1 METRRLGKT
10 DMQVSILGFGGA
22 EIGLEGPGASLKTV
36 TRLLNSALDEGLN
49 LIDTGEC
56 YGASEELIGR
66 AVSGRRRDYFLF
78 TKCGH
83 PDGMPLE
90 DWRPDSLLGSIQRSL
105 RRLRTDCL
113 DLIQLHTCSE
123 DELLK
128 GTVIDALQ
136 RARERGYCRYIGYS
150 GDSRA
155 AYYAVQC
162 QAFDCLQTS
171 ISIADQEALDLALPL
186 ALEQHLGVIAKRPL
200 ANAAWRTGR
209 RPVNPYHHTYWDR
222 LQRLNYPFITDEKD
236 ELENSISTAL
246 RFTLSAPGVHTAIV
260 GTLTPGRWRQNATL
274 LEAGP
279 LPSRQFDA
287 IRRRWGDVAEA
298 SWIGQT

>member
-10 DMQVSILGFGGA
+10 DMEVSVLGFGGA

-83 PDGMPLE
+83 PGGMPRE

-105 RRLRTDCL
+105 RRLQTDCL

-128 GTVIDALQ
+128 GSVIETLQ

-155 AYYAVQC
+155 ARYAVQC
-162 QAFDCLQTS
+162 QAFDCLQIS

-186 ALEQHLGVIAKRPL
+186 AHEQRLGVIAKRPL

-209 RPVNPYHHTYWDR
+209 KPANSYHHTYWDR
-222 LQRLNYPFITDEKD
+222 LQVLDYPFIED
-236 ELENSISTAL
+236 ELETSISTAL

-260 GTLTPGRWRQNATL
+260 GTLMPGRWRQNAAL

-279 LPSRQFDA
+279 LPSRQFQA
-287 IRRRWGDVAEA
+287 IRKRWREVAEA

>member
-10 DMQVSILGFGGA
+10 DMQVSVLGFGGA
-22 EIGLEGPGASLKTV
+22 EIGLEGPGASLATV

-83 PDGMPLE
+83 PDGMPRE
-90 DWRPDSLLGSIQRSL
+90 DWSPDSLLGSIQRSL

-128 GTVIDALQ
+128 GTVIDTLQ

-155 AYYAVQC
+155 AHYAVQC
-162 QAFDCLQTS
+162 QAFDCLQIS

-200 ANAAWRTGR
+200 ANAAWRTGHK
-209 RPVNPYHHTYWDR
+209 PANSYHHTYWDR
-222 LQRLNYPFITDEKD
+222 LQRLDYPFIKD
-236 ELENSISTAL
+236 ELETSISTAL

-274 LEAGP
+274 LEAGH

-287 IRRRWGDVAEA
+287 IRRRWSEVAEA

>member
-10 DMQVSILGFGGA
+10 DMEVSILGFGGA
-22 EIGLEGPGASLKTV
+22 EIGLEGPGASLNTV
-36 TRLLNSALDEGLN
+36 TRLLNAALDEGLN

-83 PDGMPLE
+83 PEGMPGE

-128 GTVIDALQ
+128 GTVIDTLQ

-171 ISIADQEALDLALPL
+171 ISIADQEAMDLALPL

-209 RPVNPYHHTYWDR
+209 KPVNSYHHTYWDR
-222 LQRLNYPFITDEKD
+222 LQRLDYPFIKD
-236 ELENSISTAL
+236 ELQTSISTAL

-287 IRRRWGDVAEA
+287 IRQRWSEVAEA
-298 SWIGQT
+298 TWIGQT

>member
-10 DMQVSILGFGGA
+10 DMEVSILGFGGA

-36 TRLLNSALDEGLN
+36 TRLLNAALDEGLN

-83 PDGMPLE
+83 PDGMPGE

-128 GTVIDALQ
+128 GTVIETLQ

-155 AYYAVQC
+155 AHYAVQC
-162 QAFDCLQTS
+162 QAFDCLQIS
-171 ISIADQEALDLALPL
+171 VSIADQEALDLALPL

-209 RPVNPYHHTYWDR
+209 KPVNSYHHTYWDR
-222 LQRLNYPFITDEKD
+222 LRRLDYPFIKD
-236 ELENSISTAL
+236 ELETSISTAL
-246 RFTLSAPGVHTAIV
+246 RFTLSTPGVHTAIV

-287 IRRRWGDVAEA
+287 IRQRWSEVAEA
-298 SWIGQT
+298 TWIGQT

>member
-222 LQRLNYPFITDEKD
+222 LHRLNYPFITDEKD
-236 ELENSISTAL
+236 ELETSISTAL

-287 IRRRWGDVAEA
+287 IRKRWGDVAEA

>member
-10 DMQVSILGFGGA
+10 DMEVSILGFGGA
-22 EIGLEGPGASLKTV
+22 EIGLEGPGASLETV
-36 TRLLNSALDEGLN
+36 TRLLNAALDEGLN

-66 AVSGRRRDYFLF
+66 SVSGRRQDYYLF

-83 PDGMPLE
+83 PDGMPGE
-90 DWRPDSLLGSIQRSL
+90 DWRQDSLLRSIQRSL

-113 DLIQLHTCSE
+113 DLIQLHSCSE
-123 DELLK
+123 DELLE

-155 AYYAVQC
+155 AYYAAQC
-162 QAFDCLQTS
+162 RAFDCLQIS

-186 ALEQHLGVIAKRPL
+186 AHEQHLGVIAKRPL

-209 RPVNPYHHTYWDR
+209 KPANSYHHTYWDR
-222 LQRLNYPFITDEKD
+222 LQRLDYPFIRD
-236 ELENSISTAL
+236 ELETSISTAL

-260 GTLTPGRWRQNATL
+260 GTLTPGRWRQNAAL

-279 LPSRQFDA
+279 LPSSQFDA
-287 IRRRWGDVAEA
+287 IRKRWSEVAEA
-298 SWIGQT
+298 SWFGQT

>member
-10 DMQVSILGFGGA
+10 DMEVSILGFGGA
-22 EIGLEGPGASLKTV
+22 EIGLEGPGASLETV
-36 TRLLNSALDEGLN
+36 KRLLNAALDEGLN

-56 YGASEELIGR
+56 YGDSEELIGR
-66 AVSGRRRDYFLF
+66 AVSGRRQDYHLF

-83 PDGMPLE
+83 PGGMPVE
-90 DWRPDSLLGSIQRSL
+90 DWRPDSLLRSIQRSL

-186 ALEQHLGVIAKRPL
+186 ALKQNLGVIAKRPL

-209 RPVNPYHHTYWDR
+209 KPVNSYHHTYWDR
-222 LQRLNYPFITDEKD
+222 LQRLDYPFIKD
-236 ELENSISTAL
+236 GLETSVSTAL

-287 IRRRWGDVAEA
+287 IRKRWGEVAEA

>member
-10 DMQVSILGFGGA
+10 DMEVSILGFGGA

-83 PDGMPLE
+83 PGGMPRE

-123 DELLK
+123 DELIR
-128 GTVIDALQ
+128 GTVIETLQ
-136 RARERGYCRYIGYS
+136 RGP
-150 GDSRA
+150 RA
-155 AYYAVQC
+155 G
-162 QAFDCLQTS
+162 L
-171 ISIADQEALDLALPL
+171 LPL
-186 ALEQHLGVIAKRPL
+186 H
-200 ANAAWRTGR
+200 
-209 RPVNPYHHTYWDR
+209 R
-222 LQRLNYPFITDEKD
+222 LQRRQPG
-236 ELENSISTAL
+236 SPL
-246 RFTLSAPGVHTAIV
+246 RGAMPGVRLPADFHQHRRS
-260 GTLTPGRWRQNATL
+260 GS
-274 LEAGP
+274 AGP
-279 LPSRQFDA
+279 
-287 IRRRWGDVAEA
+287 GA
-298 SWIGQT
+298 SPGP

>member
-10 DMQVSILGFGGA
+10 DMEVSILGFGGA
-22 EIGLEGPGASLKTV
+22 EIGLEGPGASLATV
-36 TRLLNSALDEGLN
+36 TRLLNAALDQGLN

-66 AVSGRRRDYFLF
+66 AVSERRRDYFLF

-83 PDGMPLE
+83 PDGMPRE
-90 DWRPDSLLGSIQRSL
+90 DWSPDSLLGSIRRSL

-123 DELLK
+123 DKLLE
-128 GTVIDALQ
+128 GTVIDTLQ

-155 AYYAVQC
+155 AHYAVQC
-162 QAFDCLQTS
+162 QAFDCLQIS
-171 ISIADQEALDLALPL
+171 ISIADQEALDLALPP
-186 ALEQHLGVIAKRPL
+186 ALEHRLGVIAKRPL

-209 RPVNPYHHTYWDR
+209 KPANSYHHTYWDR
-222 LQRLNYPFITDEKD
+222 LQRLDYPFIKD
-236 ELENSISTAL
+236 VLETSISTAL

-260 GTLTPGRWRQNATL
+260 GTLTPGRWKQNAKL

-287 IRRRWGDVAEA
+287 IGQRWGEVAEA

>member
-10 DMQVSILGFGGA
+10 DMEVSILGFGGA
-22 EIGLEGPGASLKTV
+22 EIGLEGPGAPLETV
-36 TRLLNSALDEGLN
+36 TRLLNAALDEGLN

-66 AVSGRRRDYFLF
+66 SVSGRRKDYYLF

-83 PDGMPLE
+83 PDGMPGE
-90 DWRPDSLLGSIQRSL
+90 DWRQDSLLRSIQRSL

-113 DLIQLHTCSE
+113 DLIQLHSCSE
-123 DELLK
+123 DELLE

-155 AYYAVQC
+155 AYYAAQC
-162 QAFDCLQTS
+162 RAFDCLQIS

-186 ALEQHLGVIAKRPL
+186 AHEQHLGVIAKRPL

-209 RPVNPYHHTYWDR
+209 KPANSYHHTYWDR
-222 LQRLNYPFITDEKD
+222 LQRLDYPFIRD
-236 ELENSISTAL
+236 ELETSISTAL

-260 GTLTPGRWRQNATL
+260 GTLTPGRWRQNAAL

-279 LPSRQFDA
+279 LPSSQFDA
-287 IRRRWGDVAEA
+287 IRQRWSEVAEA
-298 SWIGQT
+298 AWIGQT

>member
-1 METRRLGKT
+1 METRSLGKT
-10 DMQVSILGFGGA
+10 DMEVSILGFGGA
-22 EIGLEGPGASLKTV
+22 EIGLEGPGASLETV

-66 AVSGRRRDYFLF
+66 AVSGRRQDYFLF

-83 PDGMPLE
+83 PNGMPGE
-90 DWRPDSLLGSIQRSL
+90 DWRPESLLGSIRRSL

-123 DELLK
+123 DELRR
-128 GTVIDALQ
+128 GTVIDTLQ

-155 AYYAVQC
+155 AYRAVQC
-162 QAFDCLQTS
+162 QAFDCLQIS

-186 ALEQHLGVIAKRPL
+186 AHEQHLGVIAKRPL

-209 RPVNPYHHTYWDR
+209 KPANSYHHTYWDR
-222 LQRLNYPFITDEKD
+222 LQRLDYPFIKD
-236 ELENSISTAL
+236 ELETSISTAL

-279 LPSRQFDA
+279 LACPQFHA
-287 IRRRWGDVAEA
+287 IRKRWSEVAEA

>member
-1 METRRLGKT
+1 METRRLGRT
-10 DMQVSILGFGGA
+10 DMEVSILGFGGA
-22 EIGLEGPGASLKTV
+22 EIGLEGPGASLATV
-36 TRLLNSALDEGLN
+36 TRLLNTALDEGLN

-83 PDGMPLE
+83 PDGMPRE

-128 GTVIDALQ
+128 GTVIDTLQ

-155 AYYAVQC
+155 AWCAVQS
-162 QAFDCLQTS
+162 QAFDCLQIS

-186 ALEQHLGVIAKRPL
+186 ALDQHLGVIAKRPL

-209 RPVNPYHHTYWDR
+209 KPANSYHHTYWDR
-222 LQRLNYPFITDEKD
+222 LERLDYPFIKD
-236 ELENSISTAL
+236 ELETSISTAL

-260 GTLTPGRWRQNATL
+260 GTLTPGRWKQNATL
-274 LEAGP
+274 LDAGP
-279 LPSRQFDA
+279 LPSFQFDA
-287 IRRRWGDVAEA
+287 IRRRWSEVAEA

>member
-10 DMQVSILGFGGA
+10 DMEVSILGFGGA
-22 EIGLEGPGASLKTV
+22 EIGLEGPGASLETV

-66 AVSGRRRDYFLF
+66 AVSGRRQDYFLF

-83 PDGMPLE
+83 PNGMPGE
-90 DWRPDSLLGSIQRSL
+90 DWRPESLLGSIRRSL

-123 DELLK
+123 DELRR
-128 GTVIDALQ
+128 GTVIDTLQ

-155 AYYAVQC
+155 AYRAVQC
-162 QAFDCLQTS
+162 QAFDCLQIS

-186 ALEQHLGVIAKRPL
+186 AHEQHLGVIAKRPL

-209 RPVNPYHHTYWDR
+209 KPANSYHHTYWDR
-222 LQRLNYPFITDEKD
+222 LQRLDYPFIKD
-236 ELENSISTAL
+236 ELETSISTAL

-279 LPSRQFDA
+279 LACPQFHA
-287 IRRRWGDVAEA
+287 IRKRWSEVAEA

>member
-1 METRRLGKT
+1 METRRLGNT
-10 DMQVSILGFGGA
+10 DMEVSTLGFGGA

-36 TRLLNSALDEGLN
+36 TRLLHSALDQGLN
-49 LIDTGEC
+49 VIDTGEC
-56 YGASEELIGR
+56 YGTSEELIGR
-66 AVSGRRRDYFLF
+66 AASGRRQDYYLF

-83 PDGMPLE
+83 PDGMPGE
-90 DWRPDSLLGSIQRSL
+90 DWRPDSLLRSIERSL
-105 RRLRTDCL
+105 RRLRTETL
-113 DLIQLHTCSE
+113 DLIQLHSCSE

-128 GTVIDALQ
+128 GTVIDTLQ
-136 RARERGYCRYIGYS
+136 RAREQGYCRYIGYS

-162 QAFDCLQTS
+162 NAFDCLQTS
-171 ISIADQEALDLALPL
+171 ISIADQEALGLALPL
-186 ALEQHLGVIAKRPL
+186 AREQNLGVIAKRPL

-209 RPVNPYHHTYWDR
+209 KPANSYHHTYWDR
-222 LQRLNYPFITDEKD
+222 LQRLDYPFIQHS
-236 ELENSISTAL
+236 LETSISTAL

-279 LPSRQFDA
+279 LPSRQYDA
-287 IRRRWGDVAEA
+287 IRRRWKEVAEA

>member
-155 AYYAVQC
+155 AYYAVRC

-209 RPVNPYHHTYWDR
+209 MPVNPYHHTYWDR

-236 ELENSISTAL
+236 ELETSISTAL

-287 IRRRWGDVAEA
+287 IRKRWGEVAEA

>member
-1 METRRLGKT
+1 M
-10 DMQVSILGFGGA
+10 
-22 EIGLEGPGASLKTV
+22 

-236 ELENSISTAL
+236 ELETSISTAL

-287 IRRRWGDVAEA
+287 IRKRWGEVAEA

>member
-10 DMQVSILGFGGA
+10 DMEVSILGFGGA
-22 EIGLEGPGASLKTV
+22 EIGLEGPGASLETV
-36 TRLLNSALDEGLN
+36 TRLLNAALDEGLN

-66 AVSGRRRDYFLF
+66 SVSGRRQDYHLF

-83 PDGMPLE
+83 PDGMPGE
-90 DWRPDSLLGSIQRSL
+90 DWRQDSLLRSIQRSL

-113 DLIQLHTCSE
+113 DLIQLHSCSE
-123 DELLK
+123 DELLE

-155 AYYAVQC
+155 AYYAAQC
-162 QAFDCLQTS
+162 RAFDCLQIS

-186 ALEQHLGVIAKRPL
+186 AHEQHLGVIAKRPL

-209 RPVNPYHHTYWDR
+209 KPANSYHHAYWDR
-222 LQRLNYPFITDEKD
+222 LQRLDYPFIRD
-236 ELENSISTAL
+236 ELETSISTAL

-260 GTLTPGRWRQNATL
+260 GTLTPGRWRQNAAL

-279 LPSRQFDA
+279 LPSSQFDA
-287 IRRRWGDVAEA
+287 IRQRWSEVAEA
-298 SWIGQT
+298 AWIGQT

>member
-10 DMQVSILGFGGA
+10 DMEVSILGFGGA
-22 EIGLEGPGASLKTV
+22 EIGLEGPGASLETV
-36 TRLLNSALDEGLN
+36 TRLLNAALDEGLN

-66 AVSGRRRDYFLF
+66 SVSGRRQDYHLF

-83 PDGMPLE
+83 PDGMPGE
-90 DWRPDSLLGSIQRSL
+90 DWRQDSLLRSIQRSL

-113 DLIQLHTCSE
+113 DLIQLHSCSE
-123 DELLK
+123 DELLE

-155 AYYAVQC
+155 AYYAAQC
-162 QAFDCLQTS
+162 RAFDCLQIS

-186 ALEQHLGVIAKRPL
+186 AHEQHLGVIAKRPL

-209 RPVNPYHHTYWDR
+209 KPANSYHHTYWDR
-222 LQRLNYPFITDEKD
+222 LQRLDYPFIRD
-236 ELENSISTAL
+236 ELETSISTAL

-260 GTLTPGRWRQNATL
+260 GTLTPGRWRQHAAL
-274 LEAGP
+274 LDAGP
-279 LPSRQFDA
+279 LPSSQFDA
-287 IRRRWGDVAEA
+287 IRQRWSEVAEA
-298 SWIGQT
+298 AWIGQT

>member
-1 METRRLGKT
+1 MELRRLGKT
-10 DMQVSILGFGGA
+10 DMEVSILGFGGA
-22 EIGLEGPGASLKTV
+22 EIGLESPGASLETV
-36 TRLLNSALDEGLN
+36 TRLLNAALDEGLN

-56 YGASEELIGR
+56 YGSSEELIGR
-66 AVSGRRRDYFLF
+66 SVSGRRQDYYLF

-83 PDGMPLE
+83 PNGLPGE
-90 DWRPDSLLGSIQRSL
+90 DWRQDSLLRSIQRSL

-113 DLIQLHTCSE
+113 DLVQLHSCSE
-123 DELLK
+123 DALLE
-128 GTVIDALQ
+128 GTVIEALQ

-155 AYYAVQC
+155 AYYAAQC
-162 QAFDCLQTS
+162 QAFDCLQIS

-186 ALEQHLGVIAKRPL
+186 AHEQHLGVIAKRPL

-209 RPVNPYHHTYWDR
+209 QPANSYHHTYWDR
-222 LQRLNYPFITDEKD
+222 LQRLNYPFVKD
-236 ELENSISTAL
+236 ELETSISTAL

-260 GTLTPGRWRQNATL
+260 GTLTPGRWRQNAAL

-279 LPSRQFDA
+279 LPSSQFDA
-287 IRRRWGDVAEA
+287 IRKRWSEVAEA
-298 SWIGQT
+298 SWFGQT

>member
-236 ELENSISTAL
+236 ELETSISTAL

-287 IRRRWGDVAEA
+287 IRKRWGEVAEA

>member
-10 DMQVSILGFGGA
+10 DMEVSILGFGGA
-22 EIGLEGPGASLKTV
+22 EIGLEGPGASLATV

-66 AVSGRRRDYFLF
+66 AVSERRRDYFLF

-83 PDGMPLE
+83 PDGMPRE
-90 DWRPDSLLGSIQRSL
+90 DWRPASLLGSIQRSL

-123 DELLK
+123 NELRE
-128 GTVIDALQ
+128 GTVIDTLQ

-155 AYYAVQC
+155 AHYAVQC
-162 QAFDCLQTS
+162 QAFDCLQIS

-186 ALEQHLGVIAKRPL
+186 ALEQRLGVIAKRPL

-209 RPVNPYHHTYWDR
+209 KPSNSYHHTYWDR
-222 LQRLNYPFITDEKD
+222 LLRLDYPFIED
-236 ELENSISTAL
+236 ELEISISTAL

-260 GTLTPGRWRQNATL
+260 GTLTPGRWRQNANL

-287 IRRRWGDVAEA
+287 IRQRWGEVAKE

>member
-10 DMQVSILGFGGA
+10 DMEVSILGFGGA

-36 TRLLNSALDEGLN
+36 TRLLNAALDEGLN

-66 AVSGRRRDYFLF
+66 AVSGRRQDYFLF

-83 PDGMPLE
+83 PGGMPRE

-123 DELLK
+123 DELLE
-128 GTVIDALQ
+128 GTVIDTLQ

-155 AYYAVQC
+155 ASYAVQC
-162 QAFDCLQTS
+162 QAFDCLQIS

-186 ALEQHLGVIAKRPL
+186 ALEQRLGVIAKRPL

-209 RPVNPYHHTYWDR
+209 KPANSYHHTYWDR
-222 LQRLNYPFITDEKD
+222 LQRLDFPFIKD
-236 ELENSISTAL
+236 ELETSISTAL

-260 GTLTPGRWRQNATL
+260 GTLTPGRWRQNAAL

-287 IRRRWGDVAEA
+287 IRKRWNEVAEA

>member
-10 DMQVSILGFGGA
+10 DMEVSILGFGGA
-22 EIGLEGPGASLKTV
+22 EIGLEGPGASLSTV
-36 TRLLNSALDEGLN
+36 TRLLNAALDEGLN

-56 YGASEELIGR
+56 YGASEKLIGR
-66 AVSGRRRDYFLF
+66 AVSGRRQDFYLF

-83 PDGMPLE
+83 PDGMPEE
-90 DWRPDSLLGSIQRSL
+90 DWRPDSLLRSIQRSL
-105 RRLRTDCL
+105 RRLRTDRL
-113 DLIQLHTCSE
+113 DLIQLHSCSE
-123 DELLK
+123 EELLR
-128 GTVIDALQ
+128 GTVIETLQ

-155 AYYAVQC
+155 AYFATQC
-162 QAFDCLQTS
+162 RAFDCLQTS

-186 ALEQHLGVIAKRPL
+186 AREQHLGVIAKRPL

-209 RPVNPYHHTYWDR
+209 KPVNSYHHTYWDR
-222 LQRLNYPFITDEKD
+222 LQRLDYPFIEDSS
-236 ELENSISTAL
+236 LETSISTAL

-260 GTLTPGRWRQNATL
+260 GTLTPGRWRQNAGL

-279 LPSRQFDA
+279 LPSRQFET
-287 IRRRWGDVAEA
+287 IRKRWKEVAEA

>member
-10 DMQVSILGFGGA
+10 DMEVSILGFGGA
-22 EIGLEGPGASLKTV
+22 EIGLEGPGASLATV

-83 PDGMPLE
+83 PDGMPRE

-123 DELLK
+123 DELQK
-128 GTVIDALQ
+128 GTVIETLQ
-136 RARERGYCRYIGYS
+136 RARERGYCRHIGYS

-155 AYYAVQC
+155 AHYAVLC

-186 ALEQHLGVIAKRPL
+186 ALEQRLGVIAKRPL

-209 RPVNPYHHTYWDR
+209 KPANSYHHTYWDR
-222 LQRLNYPFITDEKD
+222 LQRLDYPFVKD
-236 ELENSISTAL
+236 ELETSISTAL
-246 RFTLSAPGVHTAIV
+246 RFTLTAPGVHTAIV
-260 GTLTPGRWRQNATL
+260 GTLTPGRWKQNATL

-287 IRRRWGDVAEA
+287 IRKRWADVAEA

>member
-10 DMQVSILGFGGA
+10 DMEVSILGFGGA
-22 EIGLEGPGASLKTV
+22 EIGLEGPGASLETV
-36 TRLLNSALDEGLN
+36 KRLLNAALDEGLN

-66 AVSGRRRDYFLF
+66 AVSGRRQDYYLF

-83 PDGMPLE
+83 PGGMPVE
-90 DWRPDSLLGSIQRSL
+90 DWRSDSLLRSIQRSL

-186 ALEQHLGVIAKRPL
+186 ALKQNLGVIAKRPL

-209 RPVNPYHHTYWDR
+209 KPVNSYHHTYWDR
-222 LQRLNYPFITDEKD
+222 LQRLDYPFIKD
-236 ELENSISTAL
+236 GLETSVSTAL

-287 IRRRWGDVAEA
+287 IRKRWGEVAEA

>member
-10 DMQVSILGFGGA
+10 DMEVTVLGFGGA
-22 EIGLEGPGASLKTV
+22 EIGLEGPGASLETV
-36 TRLLNSALDEGLN
+36 TRLLNAALDEGLN

-66 AVSGRRRDYFLF
+66 SVSGRRQDYYLF

-83 PDGMPLE
+83 PDGMPGE
-90 DWRPDSLLGSIQRSL
+90 DWRQDSLLRSIQRSL

-113 DLIQLHTCSE
+113 DLIQLHSCSE
-123 DELLK
+123 DELLE

-155 AYYAVQC
+155 AYYAAQC
-162 QAFDCLQTS
+162 RAFDCLQIS

-186 ALEQHLGVIAKRPL
+186 AHEQHLGVIAKRPL

-209 RPVNPYHHTYWDR
+209 KPANSYHHTYWDR
-222 LQRLNYPFITDEKD
+222 LQRLDYPFIRD
-236 ELENSISTAL
+236 ELETSISTAL

-260 GTLTPGRWRQNATL
+260 GTLTPGRWRQNAAL

-279 LPSRQFDA
+279 LPSSHFDA
-287 IRRRWGDVAEA
+287 IRKRWSEVAEA
-298 SWIGQT
+298 SWFGQT

>member
-1 METRRLGKT
+1 MESRRLGNT
-10 DMQVSILGFGGA
+10 DMEVSTLGFGGA
-22 EIGLEGPGASLKTV
+22 EIGLEGPGATLKTV
-36 TRLLNSALDEGLN
+36 TGLLNSALDEGLN

-66 AVSGRRRDYFLF
+66 AVSGRRRDYYLF

-83 PDGMPLE
+83 PGGMPVE
-90 DWRPDSLLGSIQRSL
+90 DWRPESLLRSIQRSL

-113 DLIQLHTCSE
+113 DLIQLHSCSE
-123 DELLK
+123 DELRT
-128 GTVIDALQ
+128 GTVIDTLQ

-155 AYYAVQC
+155 AFYAAQC
-162 QAFDCLQTS
+162 EAFDCLQLS

-186 ALEQHLGVIAKRPL
+186 AQEHNLGVIAKRPL

-209 RPVNPYHHTYWDR
+209 KPGNSYHHTYWDR
-222 LQRLNYPFITDEKD
+222 LQRLDYAFIRDP
-236 ELENSISTAL
+236 LETSISTAL
-246 RFTLSAPGVHTAIV
+246 RFTLSARGVHTAIV
-260 GTLTPGRWRQNATL
+260 GTLTPGRWRQNAAL
-274 LEAGP
+274 LQAGP
-279 LPSRQFDA
+279 LPAGQFDA
-287 IRRRWGDVAEA
+287 IRKRWKEVAEA

>member
-10 DMQVSILGFGGA
+10 DMEVSILGFGGA
-22 EIGLEGPGASLKTV
+22 EIGLEGPGASLSTV
-36 TRLLNSALDEGLN
+36 TRLLNAALDEGLN

-66 AVSGRRRDYFLF
+66 AVSGRRQDFYLF

-83 PDGMPLE
+83 PDGMPEE
-90 DWRPDSLLGSIQRSL
+90 DWRPDSLLRSIQRSL
-105 RRLRTDCL
+105 RRLRTDRL
-113 DLIQLHTCSE
+113 DLIQLHSCSE
-123 DELLK
+123 EELLK
-128 GTVIDALQ
+128 GTVIETLQ

-155 AYYAVQC
+155 AYFAAQC
-162 QAFDCLQTS
+162 RAFDCLQTS

-186 ALEQHLGVIAKRPL
+186 AREQHLGVIAKRPL

-209 RPVNPYHHTYWDR
+209 KPVNSYHHTYWDR
-222 LQRLNYPFITDEKD
+222 LQRLDYPFIEDSS
-236 ELENSISTAL
+236 LETSISTAL
-246 RFTLSAPGVHTAIV
+246 RFTLSAAGVHTAIV

-279 LPSRQFDA
+279 LPSRQFEA
-287 IRRRWGDVAEA
+287 IRKRWNEVAEA

>member
-10 DMQVSILGFGGA
+10 DMEVSILGFGGA
-22 EIGLEGPGASLKTV
+22 EIGLEGPGASLETV
-36 TRLLNSALDEGLN
+36 TRLLNAALDEGLN

-66 AVSGRRRDYFLF
+66 SVSGRRQDFYLF

-83 PDGMPLE
+83 PDGMPGE
-90 DWRPDSLLGSIQRSL
+90 DWRQDSLLRSIQRSL

-113 DLIQLHTCSE
+113 DLIQLHSCSE
-123 DELLK
+123 DELLE
-128 GTVIDALQ
+128 GTVIDALR

-155 AYYAVQC
+155 AYYAAQC
-162 QAFDCLQTS
+162 RAFDCLQIS

-186 ALEQHLGVIAKRPL
+186 AHEQHLGVIAKRPL

-209 RPVNPYHHTYWDR
+209 KPANSYRHTYWDR
-222 LQRLNYPFITDEKD
+222 LQRLDYPFIRD
-236 ELENSISTAL
+236 ELETSISTAL

-260 GTLTPGRWRQNATL
+260 GTLTPGRWRQNAAL

-279 LPSRQFDA
+279 LPSSQFDA
-287 IRRRWGDVAEA
+287 IRQRWSEVAEA
-298 SWIGQT
+298 AWIGQT